1 MICHLPASP
10 SFVSVTHDLQVFIK
24 KEEMVRH
31 YKWHKKRD
39 ESLQH
44 GFLRYSPLDDCSV
57 KYGNCTHNKRQTHY
71 HCIQVIFSHLQE

>member
-1 MICHLPASP
+1 MSCDGIFPEKDGLALLIDIPI
-10 SFVSVTHDLQVFIK
+10 FQVFIK

-44 GFLRYSPLDDCSV
+44 GFMRYSPLDDCST
-57 KYGNCTHNKRQTHY
+57 KFGSCTHNRRQTHY
-71 HCIQVIFSHLQE
+71 HCVQVIN